1 MEPLVPQNRQM
12 KCQVCGHPLGDR
24 GPRKQRLYHDACKK
38 MKNYLDAAV
47 RAAKE
52 MEQRPTPE
60 GSTNI
65 RRMAMKASNQMAAL
79 AQQRDE
85 YGRFC

>member
-1 MEPLVPQNRQM
+1 
-12 KCQVCGHPLGDR
+12 
-24 GPRKQRLYHDACKK
+24 

-52 MEQRPTPE
+52 MELRPTPE
-60 GSTNI
+60 GSANI